1 MATIKFSEFNAG
13 NINVAGAQL
22 VGLTGGNTATNARF
36 TAADLVNGLAT
47 VTYVDSQDAGLQSQ
61 ITQNA
66 NNIANIDLSGLQSNV
81 STLQGQV
88 SVLQGNIVVL
98 DSAVAALENNVSV
111 NQDDIAVLQGNVIQI
126 ENDLANINT
135 DSQTLAWDGANANLA
150 ISNGN
155 NVVLQEVLDNAGNIT
170 VMQGQI
176 ADLQA
181 NGNIQTISLDNS
193 SNVLTISGGNSV
205 DFTTVLGNVAGG
217 GGGGLPANVNIATED
232 ITLTVTSNAD
242 LANLQNVIAEYRLTS
257 SLDQDGSRAH
267 APIIYVDIS
276 PGNYEYNGY
285 FSIEHMVPN
294 VRFRSNGGDATDT
307 IIVFND
313 QVNIIDSTVR
323 FDGVDVN
330 FPWQLN
336 VTDDSWV
343 GLGMST
349 QMKFESDYFTIY
361 RGSRVESK
369 NCEFRYTYFELSQN
383 SLFWSSGN
391 SNWAGTASDW
401 WLLDTSKVHLEG
413 SGGTN
418 LFDFYDV
425 YSAMHSSFYARHV
438 GGTTVSTNDIMVD
451 DQSQAYIRSSAGNID
466 CARIDLFDTSDLHL
480 EATNVNT
487 SSGVTLRYVSRLSVT
502 GAINVTGEV
511 NVLETSTFTADNLTI
526 AGTDNLNIY
535 AGSKVAIEDRCIA
548 PFIDMQGGT
557 LIAAGDTSSSDGDIY
572 TRSLTADFGSY
583 VAAKNEIRES
593 TGVTTTEI
601 NMIDSKLVANRILNC
616 GQCNLFSSDL
626 RSEDGIQFSETNG
639 VMQAYGSII
648 AMEGPISQVG
658 DTAGNNG
665 ITLSGSDLLIGGFD
679 SGAAIKTT
687 YMDLTGS
694 RVKVL
699 SDIELCRDRD
709 TGVALN
715 LREASEVSCNRLKK
729 ENAFYT
735 NNTLDLIATQS
746 SRVHFTNLGDTTTDG
761 LNLTAN
767 VTLSA
772 GSRFFVT
779 ENSTANNIGNS
790 NIVVQTFSEFF
801 SPLGR
806 VSDYL

>member
-1 MATIKFSEFNAG
+1 MATIKFSEFDAG
-13 NINVAGAQL
+13 NINAVGAQI
-22 VGLTGGNTATNARF
+22 VGLEGGNNKRF
-36 TAADLVNGLAT
+36 TASELVNGLAT
-47 VTYVDSQDAGLQSQ
+47 VTYVDAQDAGLQSQ
-61 ITQNA
+61 ITQNTNDIAAIDPA
-66 NNIANIDLSGLQSNV
+66 NINANIA
-81 STLQGQV
+81 TLQGQV
-88 SVLQGNIVVL
+88 TVLEGNVVVL
-98 DSAVAALENNVSV
+98 EGAVAALENNVSI
-111 NQDDIAVLQGNVIQI
+111 NQDDITVIRGNIVAI
-126 ENDLANINT
+126 ENELANIADT
-135 DSQTLAWDGANANLA
+135 DAQNLSWDGANANLS

-181 NGNIQTISLDNS
+181 NGNIQTLSLDNS
-193 SNVLTISGGNSV
+193 SNVLSISGGNTV

-217 GGGGLPANVNIATED
+217 GGGGLPANVNITTED

-242 LANLQNVIAEYRLTS
+242 LANLQNVIATYRLTS
-257 SLDQDGSRAH
+257 SLDQDGSRPH
-267 APIIYVDIS
+267 APIIYVDVS
-276 PGNYEYNGY
+276 PGSYAVNDY
-285 FSIEHMVPN
+285 FSIEHMIPN

-307 IIVFND
+307 IMVFNE

-330 FPWQLN
+330 FPYQLN
-336 VTDDSWV
+336 VTDNSWV

-383 SLFWSSGN
+383 SLFWSGSN

-418 LFDFYDV
+418 LFDFNDV
-425 YSAMHSSFYARHV
+425 ASLMQSEFYARHV
-438 GGTTVSTNDIMVD
+438 GGVTVSTNDILVD
-451 DQSQAYIRSSAGNID
+451 DQSKAYIRSSAGNID

-487 SSGVTLRYVSRLSVT
+487 TSSVNLRYISRLSVT

-526 AGTDNLNIY
+526 AGTDNLNIFT
-535 AGSKVAIEDRCIA
+535 GSTVAIEDRCIA
-548 PFIDMQGGT
+548 PFIDMEGST

-572 TRSLTADFGSY
+572 TRSLTADFGSM
-583 VAAKNEIRES
+583 VAAKNDIRES

-601 NMIDSKLVANRILNC
+601 NLMDSKLVANKILNC
-616 GQCNLFSSDL
+616 GQLNMFSSDL

-639 VMQAYGSII
+639 QLQAYGSII
-648 AMEGPISQVG
+648 AMEGPISQVA

-665 ITLSGSDLLIGGFD
+665 ILLSGSELMIGGFD
-679 SGAAIKTT
+679 SGTAIKTSF
-687 YMDLTGS
+687 MELTGS

-699 SDIELCRDRD
+699 SDVELCRDRD
-709 TGVALN
+709 TGTALV
-715 LREASEVSCNRLKK
+715 LRGTSELSCDRIKK

-735 NNTLDLIATQS
+735 DNTLNITAEAS
-746 SRVHFTNLGDTTTDG
+746 SRVHTTNLGDTTTDG

-767 VTLSA
+767 ITLSS